1 MWLSHMCL
9 LTGAY
14 QSQTPTLPEAAGQS
28 LILKDCTSKDDYQVL
43 EKDTLDQGQ
52 SSPEGQS
59 KNFIIV
65 SFLTMIEGK
74 EVRSLL
80 NKQ

>member
-1 MWLSHMCL
+1 MLIKVKL
-9 LTGAY
+9 LPSQRLQDRA
-14 QSQTPTLPEAAGQS
+14 QS
-28 LILKDCTSKDDYQVL
+28 SKIVLQRDDSQVL

-65 SFLTMIEGK
+65 SFLTLIEGK

>member
-1 MWLSHMCL
+1 MLIKVKFL
-9 LTGAY
+9 P
-14 QSQTPTLPEAAGQS
+14 SQRLQDRARS
-28 LILKDCTSKDDYQVL
+28 SKIALQRDDPQVL

-52 SSPEGQS
+52 SIPEGHS

-65 SFLTMIEGK
+65 SFLTMIEEK